1 MLRRNK
7 TMTASDWNKILKQL
21 KGNPAVMN
29 KFLGHNKP
37 QTRKFGIAAFKC
49 EHCGRFGARVSQYGL
64 NLCRHC
70 FREMAE
76 ELGFKKY
83 S

>member
-1 MLRRNK
+1 
-7 TMTASDWNKILKQL
+7 MTASDWRKITRQL
-21 KGNPAVMN
+21 RGKPAVLK
-29 KFLGHNKP
+29 KFLKHNKP
-37 QTRKFGIAAFKC
+37 KNRAFGIAALKC
-49 EHCGRFGARVSQYGL
+49 EVCGRHGSHISSYNL

-70 FREMAE
+70 FRELAV

>member
-1 MLRRNK
+1 
-7 TMTASDWNKILKQL
+7 MTSSDWRKLTRRLRGK
-21 KGNPAVMN
+21 PAVLK
-29 KFLGHNKP
+29 KFLKHNKP
-37 QTRKFGIAAFKC
+37 KARAYGVSIMKC
-49 EHCGRFGARVSQYGL
+49 EVCGRTGAHISSYNL

-70 FREMAE
+70 FRELAV

>member
-1 MLRRNK
+1 MS
-7 TMTASDWNKILKQL
+7 ASNWNKVIKQL
-21 KGNPAVMN
+21 RKKPAVMR
-29 KFLGHNKP
+29 KFLKHNKP
-37 QTRKFGIAAFKC
+37 KDRKFGIAAKRC
-49 EHCGRFGARVSQYGL
+49 ESCGRHGALVNQYNI

-76 ELGFKKY
+76 DLGFKKY

>member
-1 MLRRNK
+1 MSK
-7 TMTASDWNKILKQL
+7 
-21 KGNPAVMN
+21 
-29 KFLGHNKP
+29 
-37 QTRKFGIAAFKC
+37 RKRKEFGVYKRVTVIIAAGNKC
-49 EHCGRFGARVSQYGL
+49 EVCGRHGSRVSSYNL

-70 FREMAE
+70 FRELAV

>member
-1 MLRRNK
+1 YN
-7 TMTASDWNKILKQL
+7 
-21 KGNPAVMN
+21 
-29 KFLGHNKP
+29 
-37 QTRKFGIAAFKC
+37 
-49 EHCGRFGARVSQYGL
+49 L

-70 FREMAE
+70 FRELAV